1 MIVHILEVNKDLF
14 HPKEDNEE
22 LFDPKI
28 SYLSI
33 ICALMY
39 LVNCIR
45 LDISFFVSLLERY
58 RLIPT

>member
-22 LFDPKI
+22 LFGPKI

-45 LDISFFVSLLERY
+45 LDI
-58 RLIPT
+58 

>member
-22 LFDPKI
+22 LFGPKI